1 MRHKLHVLSLALLFF
16 FSDTWGVGLCIFF
29 WLQDLLR
36 AERGTKVF
44 ILQSLKKKKQP
55 SASMRSV
62 PLGLVRPLPVRRG
75 LSPSRW

>member
-1 MRHKLHVLSLALLFF
+1 MRDKLHVFSLALLFF

-44 ILQSLKKKKQP
+44 ILQSLKKKQP

-62 PLGLVRPLPVRRG
+62 PFGLIRPLPVRRG
-75 LSPSRW
+75 LYPSRW